1 MTQQGIMPFGTA
13 EVTLAVGQSLAVQSR
28 GKMTIRRQVGVQYAV
43 TRTVVEAEG
52 DNTEISVGPYS
63 AVTRLEV
70 TGGAWPTYYS
80 VGGLAAAD
88 TFGGSG
94 PTLNSVVYFDHF
106 TKFDSAEWTIT
117 TTEAGG
123 GSATEAIGTEAGGW
137 LVLTNDDADDDND
150 FLQLKGESFKFIAG
164 KKLWFEA
171 KLKTNDATD
180 SDIVIGLQ
188 ITDTS
193 PLDTTDGVFFL
204 KADGSA
210 GVDFLVEKN
219 NTATTVEDV
228 ATMADDEAIVLGF
241 YYDGIATLEY
251 RVNRDAV
258 GTVALTNLP
267 DDEELTVSFGIQNGE
282 AAAKTLSVDYIR
294 VEQEA

>member
-63 AVTRLEV
+63 AVTRLTV
-70 TGGAWPTYYS
+70 TGGAWPTYYN
-80 VGGLAAAD
+80 VGGLAAAE
-88 TFGGSG
+88 TFGGAN

-117 TTEAGG
+117 TTEAGAG
-123 GSATEAIGTEAGGW
+123 DASEAIGTEAGGW
-137 LVLTNDDADDDND
+137 LVLTNDDADNDND
-150 FLQLKGESFKFIAG
+150 FLQLKGESFKFVAG

-241 YYDGIATLEY
+241 YYDGISTLEY